1 MNAQSSIRPAYD
13 SVFEGHTNMGMGA
26 RIVSTGLGL
35 AVAAGGLRKGASIPG
50 AIMGLVGAALV
61 ARGMSGH
68 CPVKERLSGDHRDA
82 LGHHDS
88 YGSYDAGP
96 DSMSRS
102 RMADTY

>member
-1 MNAQSSIRPAYD
+1 MNAQSTIRDAYD
-13 SVFEGHTNMGMGA
+13 SVFEGHTNMGMGE

-68 CPVKERLSGDHRDA
+68 CPVKERLSGHQHDR
-82 LGHHDS
+82 LGHDGSRGSS
-88 YGSYDAGP
+88 YGE
-96 DSMSRS
+96 SRGVDHS
-102 RMADTY
+102 RMAETY

>member
-1 MNAQSSIRPAYD
+1 MNAQSTIRDAYD
-13 SVFEGHTNMGMGA
+13 SVFEGHTNLGMGE

-68 CPVKERLSGDHRDA
+68 CPVKERLSGHQQDR
-82 LGHHDS
+82 LGHSGSQGGS
-88 YGSYDAGP
+88 YGE
-96 DSMSRS
+96 SRGVDHS
-102 RMADTY
+102 RMAETY

>member
-1 MNAQSSIRPAYD
+1 MNAQSSIRHAYD
-13 SVFEGHTNMGMGA
+13 SVFEGHANMGMGE

-68 CPVKERLSGDHRDA
+68 CPVKERLPGGHQDA
-82 LGHHDS
+82 LGHH
-88 YGSYDAGP
+88 GSHNSLDGGS

-102 RMADTY
+102 RMAETY

>member
-1 MNAQSSIRPAYD
+1 MNAQSTIRDAYD
-13 SVFEGHTNMGMGA
+13 SVFEGHTNMGMGE

-68 CPVKERLSGDHRDA
+68 CPVKERLSGHQHDRV
-82 LGHHDS
+82 GHSGSQGGS
-88 YGSYDAGP
+88 YGE
-96 DSMSRS
+96 SRGVNHS
-102 RMADTY
+102 RMAETY